1 MLVYQRVYSSASLRV
16 GEVIKNLR
24 EELYFS
30 NLRALPKT
38 NGFSKTQKGPLF
50 SWQNL
55 LGGGFNSFEKY

>member
-30 NLRALPKT
+30 NLRDLPKT
-38 NGFSKTQKGPLF
+38 NGFSKTQKGLYF
-50 SWQNL
+50 
-55 LGGGFNSFEKY
+55 LGKIY